1 MNYETHEF
9 EQGSEEW
16 DSHRGF
22 CHNAS
27 ELSAAAGGSKN
38 TTRSFLIECLATGRE
53 KEFSDFVIER
63 VIKPG
68 HVFESLARPLAEELI
83 GEELYPSVLSVACPG
98 LSRRLGASLDGKTMD
113 DSTNWEH
120 KRLNAELSASLDQG
134 IIPTMYHWQMEQ
146 GMMINGAKRCLFS
159 ASDWDDNN
167 DLIDIKHC
175 WYESNPE
182 LRAKIVPIW
191 KQVEEDVANYKPVE
205 VIPAVVAEST
215 MALPALFIHAK
226 GEITTNNMT
235 EFGEATAN
243 YLAGLKKGDD
253 LVTDQD
259 FANAKEAAKDCREA
273 VKALRLTK
281 SQMLAQTVTIGEACD
296 KIDKWEKDYQAMA
309 LALEKDVERET
320 ENRRVK
326 IMTDA
331 SKAYTEY
338 VASLEVEIS
347 PIKLTIAAPNFAA
360 VMKGKKSIKGWEDAV
375 NPALSN
381 GKIAAAASAK
391 DLRDKLTWKNDIAA
405 EYGFLFSDLQQ
416 IIHKPFDDFKLLVE
430 TRIANHK
437 AEQQRKLEAERE
449 KIRAEEQAKA
459 QREAAEKA
467 EAERKEQER
476 IAEAKAKAEREAA
489 EKAAAEK
496 LRSEQIEQQQR
507 MLDDAED
514 KAINAAA
521 KPVETIALGAS
532 FTPITQSVEP
542 VSAQA
547 SAQPTTSG
555 QRYSTTTF
563 RDDGVPILLN
573 ADGKRSVFCDID
585 QGDEPTKMQ
594 EHIAFLHNN
603 RFTDAEIDLMQHYAE
618 RLIAQRQEAA

>member
-1 MNYETHEF
+1 MERIEHELI
-9 EQGSEEW
+9 QGTPEW
-16 DSHRGF
+16 DLFRLEHDG
-22 CHNAS
+22 AS
-27 ELSAAAGGSKN
+27 EAAAMLGLTKKTSRPDLLRMK
-38 TTRSFLIECLATGRE
+38 ATGTA
-53 KEFSDFVIER
+53 KEFSAWVQENILDH
-63 VIKPG
+63 G
-68 HVFESLARPLAEELI
+68 HEVEALARPIAAEIIGKKLFPVTYSFGRMSASCDGLI
-83 GEELYPSVLSVACPG
+83 MSG
-98 LSRRLGASLDGKTMD
+98 LIA
-113 DSTNWEH
+113 WEH
-120 KRLNAELSASLDQG
+120 KQWNEKLAASVAREELPEEHQPQCQQVMYVTGAEKL
-134 IIPTMYHWQMEQ
+134 
-146 GMMINGAKRCLFS
+146 LFMV
-159 ASDWDDNN
+159 SDGTKENCVWMWVYPDPDFV
-167 DLIDIKHC
+167 
-175 WYESNPE
+175 E
-182 LRAKIVPIW
+182 LLVDGW
-191 KQVEEDVANYKPVE
+191 KLFNEERANYVPVE
-205 VIPAVVAEST
+205 VLPPVVAEST

-476 IAEAKAKAEREAA
+476 IAAEAKAKADREAA
-489 EKAAAEK
+489 EKAA
-496 LRSEQIEQQQR
+496 IE
-507 MLDDAED
+507 
-514 KAINAAA
+514 
-521 KPVETIALGAS
+521 KPVETIALG
-532 FTPITQSVEP
+532 TGLMPITQTVDPIQRQEP
-542 VSAQA
+542 VRKAGEVVTVPPQDYGRQISGLVSQM
-547 SAQPTTSG
+547 TSNE
-555 QRYSTTTF
+555 QKL
-563 RDDGVPILLN
+563 VLH
-573 ADGKRSVFCDID
+573 FC
-585 QGDEPTKMQ
+585 
-594 EHIAFLHNN
+594 
-603 RFTDAEIDLMQHYAE
+603 E
-618 RLIAQRQEAA
+618 RTLTQRQEAANV